1 MKSFS
6 NFAVLNRHRSNV
18 LHGSVINKKI
28 NTPTKLKIMLAKVSQ
43 IGTSVG
49 VIIPRYIA
57 TEGGF
62 TKGSPVNIEFSDDKI
77 IISKPRT
84 ARQGWAD
91 AFARYTMEGEDEM
104 LLPDCLDSEAVDL
117 I

>member
-1 MKSFS
+1 M
-6 NFAVLNRHRSNV
+6 HD
-18 LHGSVINKKI
+18 SVINKKI

-49 VIIPRYIA
+49 VIIPRYIV

-91 AFARYTMEGEDEM
+91 AFARYAMEGEDEM

>member
-1 MKSFS
+1 
-6 NFAVLNRHRSNV
+6 
-18 LHGSVINKKI
+18 
-28 NTPTKLKIMLAKVSQ
+28 MLTRVSQ
-43 IGTSVG
+43 VGTSVG

-57 TEGGF
+57 MECGF
-62 TKGSPVNIEFSDDKI
+62 TKGSPVNIEFSNDKI

-84 ARQGWAD
+84 VRQGWAD
-91 AFARYTMEGEDEM
+91 AFARYAKEGEDEM